1 MTLALYITSNVG
13 VLFSRILHK
22 FSFSITIWYFL
33 SISEQLVEMW
43 KNQKAAFGKVP
54 HCENDLLKIEE
65 CNIKFRQ
72 TDGRPFCNK
81 LWLVMS
87 TVVTFKV
94 IGLWIDPILYP
105 YYFYPIYRIFGMKKW
120 SLQRLL
126 FLLKSPYRFGT
137 KHVIG
142 N

>member
-1 MTLALYITSNVG
+1 MTLVLYITSNVV
-13 VLFSRILHK
+13 VLFSGILHK

-43 KNQKAAFGKVP
+43 KPKAQLSKKYP
-54 HCENDLLKIEE
+54 IENDLLKIEE

-105 YYFYPIYRIFGMKKW
+105 YYFYPIYRLFGMKNEVFKDFYFCW
-120 SLQRLL
+120 THHIDLELS
-126 FLLKSPYRFGT
+126 
-137 KHVIG
+137 KHV
-142 N
+142 NVY